1 MRARVALSLVS
12 VAFALAGC
20 AASGAFSMSSD
31 DNNLAALK
39 QAFTTEAK
47 PTPDKPTNAT
57 GKPLVFL
64 VTATPKKLVAYD
76 LAAEKQLWAVD
87 ADVTSR
93 VVVGSKL
100 VAAREGKD
108 AIVARSVDSGKE
120 LWRASVPAG
129 VTFLGA
135 AADGE
140 RVFYV
145 IEDKTGAKPTWFLV
159 ALGDGGKEL
168 WRADA
173 PGTLGAPAARGGLV
187 SLPFLTQ
194 WLTILDARTGVQ
206 LARIRQTDEALN
218 FVRTTSDGVFY
229 GSKGVFMLDDK
240 SVTGTREG
248 ATYGQAKLPGEFV
261 RTVYHFDAFNPI
273 MAGYSAFD
281 RNRILW
287 RASAP
292 SGGEGAS
299 KLGFRD
305 GLATVF
311 SFRFFFAFDAESGE
325 LRWAHQHPRYDI
337 VSVEHT
343 GTAIAYVSVEG
354 EVGALDPKTGA
365 RLFEKKLG
373 MRVTGATFDA
383 DGFKPGGAAAG
394 DTTAGTVAAL
404 AAILVDKDTRFG
416 AVKLFAVAAL
426 GKLPGAAASEA
437 LVKVILDEATPAPV
451 YAKAGEALVA
461 RKDAEALP
469 AIVKALDVQAD
480 YLSGARPRAL
490 EVLAR
495 AVGAIAKPQ
504 GAAALIPHL
513 ESPATPPG
521 ALRDIAEALGRC
533 GNKDAIPALRSF
545 LLIYRADP
553 TYAADGGP
561 LVAVIESLL
570 ALGGGAERELVQFVA
585 YDPRTQAGVAEY
597 AKYALQQTGPHG
609 VGQKPA
615 EAQPKATE
623 PKTEPKTERG
633 K

>member
-1 MRARVALSLVS
+1 MRALRSFA
-12 VAFALAGC
+12 ALALCAAATFGC
-20 AASGAFSMSSD
+20 AASGGMSMSSD
-31 DNNLAALK
+31 DNSAANLA
-39 QAFTTEAK
+39 QAFATEAK
-47 PTPDKPTNAT
+47 PAPDKPSNAT
-57 GKPLVFL
+57 GKALAFL
-64 VTATPKKLVAYD
+64 VSPTPKKLVAWSF
-76 LAAEKQLWAVD
+76 AADKQVWAVD
-87 ADVTSR
+87 ADITSR

-108 AIVARSVDSGKE
+108 KIVARAIEDGHV
-120 LWRASVPAG
+120 LWSAALPAKT
-129 VTFLGA
+129 TFLGA

-145 IEDKTGAKPTWFLV
+145 IEDKTGAKATWVLV
-159 ALGDGGKEL
+159 AVGEGGQEL
-168 WRADA
+168 WRSEA

-187 SLPFLTQ
+187 YLPFLTQ
-194 WLTILDARTGVQ
+194 WLTILDARTGAQ

-229 GSKGVFMLDDK
+229 GSKGIFVLDDK
-240 SVTGTREG
+240 SVAGTKDG
-248 ATYGQAKLPGEFV
+248 ATYGAAKLPGEFV
-261 RTVYHFDAFNPI
+261 RTSYYFDAFNPI

-281 RNRILW
+281 RNRVLW
-287 RASAP
+287 RASR
-292 SGGEGAS
+292 GENG

-311 SFRFFFAFDAESGE
+311 SFRFFFAFDAQTGE
-325 LRWAHQHPRYDI
+325 LRWAHQHPRFDI

-343 GTAIAYVSVEG
+343 GPTIVYVSGEG
-354 EVGALDPKTGA
+354 EIGALDAKTGA

-383 DGFKPGGAAAG
+383 DGWKPSGGAASDA
-394 DTTAGTVAAL
+394 TAGTVSAL
-404 AAILVDKDTRFG
+404 SSILVDKDTRFG

-426 GKLPGAAASEA
+426 GNLPGKVASEA
-437 LVKVILDEATPAPV
+437 LLKVIMDETTPAPV
-451 YAKAGEALVA
+451 YNKAAETLVA
-461 RKDAEALP
+461 RKDAEVLP
-469 AIVKALDVQAD
+469 ALAKALDVQFD
-480 YLSGARPRAL
+480 YITGAKPRAVD
-490 EVLAR
+490 VLAR
-495 AVGAIAKPQ
+495 AIGAIGKPE
-504 GAAALIPHL
+504 GAAALVAHL

-521 ALRDIAEALGRC
+521 ALKDIADALGKC
-533 GNKDAIPALRSF
+533 GSKDAIPALRSF

-585 YDPRTQAGVAEY
+585 YDARTQAGVAEY

-609 VGQKPA
+609 AAPAKGAPAAAPVG
-615 EAQPKATE
+615 
-623 PKTEPKTERG
+623 G